1 MLINYKIQNY
11 TYITLRCIEMGFA
24 YNLEFNGINNLK
36 QNNESDVCD
45 GIELPKIKFIS
56 SSDFSADQGL
66 KK

>member
-45 GIELPKIKFIS
+45 GIELTKRECAS
-56 SSDFSADQGL
+56 YS
-66 KK
+66 